1 MVIKDKRDSLF
12 EIVQSQH
19 GIFTTKQ
26 AVDAGYDRN
35 THPYQVKKG
44 YWIRECRGVYRQAH
58 YHFDLE
64 SEYVVWSL
72 WLRNRLDQ
80 PQGVYSHETALSIF
94 DLSDL
99 NPSKL
104 HMTVPPTFRKNCG
117 TPDHLV
123 LHKGELEDQH
133 VQDRGGYKVTKP
145 IKSILD
151 LCREETVSR
160 DLIAQAVSEGI
171 KRGLITQRE
180 KRAASD
186 SVAFPDW
193 ARSLFC

>member
-1 MVIKDKRDSLF
+1 MAIKDKRDSLF

-35 THPYQVKKG
+35 SHPYQVKKG
-44 YWIRECRGVYRQAH
+44 YWIRECRGIYRQAH

-64 SEYVVWSL
+64 SEYVIWSL
-72 WLRNRLDQ
+72 WSRNRLDK
-80 PQGVYSHETALSIF
+80 PQGVYSHDTALSIF
-94 DLSDL
+94 ELSDL
-99 NPSKL
+99 NPSKV

-123 LHKGELEDQH
+123 LHRGELEDQQ
-133 VQDRGGYKVTKP
+133 VQDRGGYKVTRPMKA
-145 IKSILD
+145 ILD
-151 LCREETVSR
+151 LCREKTVSR
-160 DLIAQAVSEGI
+160 DLIAQAVSEGV

-180 KRAASD
+180 KREASD

-193 ARSLFC
+193 ARPFFI